1 MAVTWSEL
9 KPPAEPVEDG
19 DRSAGSG
26 SASRGFDEHTY
37 GALMESGLLGGL
49 SAEEQRAVVA
59 SMVRRSYRK
68 DETLFHEGDPG
79 ESLLIVERGRVA
91 IRTSTPLGDV
101 ATLAILG
108 RGDSFGEQAL
118 IDASA
123 VRTASA
129 VALETVEVRSLHRRQ
144 FDELRETYP
153 SVNRLLVELLAAQV
167 RRLSAHL
174 LDALYLPVEQRVVR
188 RLRDLAE
195 LYDGGDFPDRDP
207 AAPGRPGDDGRHDP
221 TDRQP
226 RAAPA
231 RAGRHHR
238 PPSRSGP
245 RVEHRRP
252 HGARPLTESPLRS
265 TSRRRNWRT
274 P

>member
-26 SASRGFDEHTY
+26 SASRRFDEHTY

-153 SVNRLLVELLAAQV
+153 SVNQLLVELLAAQV

-195 LYDGGDFPDRDP
+195 LYDGGDSPIVIPLRQDDLATMAGTTRPTANRVLRQLERD
-207 AAPGRPGDDGRHDP
+207 AIIALRRGQVHVLR
-221 TDRQP
+221 TDALR
-226 RAAPA
+226 A
-231 RAGRHHR
+231 RAR
-238 PPSRSGP
+238 
-245 RVEHRRP
+245 
-252 HGARPLTESPLRS
+252 
-265 TSRRRNWRT
+265 
-274 P
+274 